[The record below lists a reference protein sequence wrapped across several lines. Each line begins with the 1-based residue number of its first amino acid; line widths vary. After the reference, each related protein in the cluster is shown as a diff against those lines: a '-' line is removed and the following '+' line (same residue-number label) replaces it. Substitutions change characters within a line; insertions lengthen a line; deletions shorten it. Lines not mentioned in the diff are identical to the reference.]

1 MKALRIVHA
10 AFCNRMHA
18 PRVHQELLRWLPPS
32 LVSAL
37 STSSSEA
44 SALLDATQQS
54 PDLVWNPTCADELR
68 AALLDESR
76 RLLADPAASASTI
89 TARAHPPF
97 GTMVAYSQ
105 YRGMVVVGGVFLEL
119 LIKEPTA
126 PLKDAATLLDALVRA
141 LLAQET
147 PGADRAASVQDRGGE
162 DVPAEGL
169 VGAGSEVVGGEL
181 SGGMVFEALMVLLR
195 ARNVLAP
202 QLARAGHLKA
212 LTPLLAAALAR
223 ARETHAADLSCR

>member
-1 MKALRIVHA
+1 
-10 AFCNRMHA
+10 
-18 PRVHQELLRWLPPS
+18 
-32 LVSAL
+32 
-37 STSSSEA
+37 
-44 SALLDATQQS
+44 
-54 PDLVWNPTCADELR
+54 
-68 AALLDESR
+68 
-76 RLLADPAASASTI
+76 
-89 TARAHPPF
+89 
-97 GTMVAYSQ
+97 
-105 YRGMVVVGGVFLEL
+105 MVVVGGVFLEL

-147 PGADRAASVQDRGGE
+147 PGADGGAASVQDRGGE

-212 LTPLLAAALAR
+212 LTPLLGAALAR